1 MLAEDAAPTGRLTA
15 DDHAGCHFQ
24 TAFQPQWR
32 LRLGVVSAASR
43 HLQLALQLRRG
54 LGRLPSYYKAV
65 LLTSMQPDER
75 GGLTANRMARS

>member
-15 DDHAGCHFQ
+15 DDHAGCHCQ
-24 TAFQPQWR
+24 AAFQPQCR

-54 LGRLPSYYKAV
+54 LGRRPSYYKAV
-65 LLTSMQPDER
+65 LLRLHRCNPTKEAVYLPIE
-75 GGLTANRMARS
+75 